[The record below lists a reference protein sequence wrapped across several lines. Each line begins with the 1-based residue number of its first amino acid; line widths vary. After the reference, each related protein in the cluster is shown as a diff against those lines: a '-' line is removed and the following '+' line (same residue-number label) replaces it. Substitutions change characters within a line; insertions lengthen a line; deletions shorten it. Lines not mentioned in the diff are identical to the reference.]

1 MGGSPA
7 TKQSSSFS
15 ESNPYAPAQG
25 LLDSLLAKSG
35 GVNSDLTG
43 AENSALQALSG
54 NASAGN
60 QFAPAITGLANT
72 LLGGGGPDRSGMIN
86 DAYLQYQK
94 SLASTAAGDYVNP
107 ASNPALQGYLSTI
120 ANDVSGRVNG
130 MFAHA
135 GRDLSG
141 MNLQSLA
148 RGITEGQ
155 APVLVDAYNRARGD
169 QLAAQD
175 KLFGAGG
182 QTAGL
187 LSNLDQTRLGNQQ
200 AGITAADAANTA
212 QNWGPMQNSPNRGAA
227 PRHPAADADAADGF
241 GDAGGAGLR
250 QQDQHGRGD
259 RDPGLEPPANRGWH
273 RDDGGD
279 GVLASSVGRV
289 PRKSGLHPQQVTDIR
304 AETGMAGEDG
314 RERPDV
320 LDGLCRQRPDGK
332 NAVLQFSGGKDF
344 DRVDVFGAAVARPD
358 HGDICRDRRDVSA
371 LGASH

>member
-212 QNWGPMQNSPNRGAA
+212 QNWGPMQILQIEAQRRGI
-227 PRHPAADADAADGF
+227 PLQTLTQQMGLVMPAAQAFGSKTSTGEETATPASNPLQTAVGIGMMAA
-241 GDAGGAGLR
+241 
-250 QQDQHGRGD
+250 
-259 RDPGLEPPANRGWH
+259 
-273 RDDGGD
+273 
-279 GVLASSVGRV
+279 
-289 PRKSGLHPQQVTDIR
+289 T
-304 AETGMAGEDG
+304 
-314 RERPDV
+314 
-320 LDGLCRQRPDGK
+320 
-332 NAVLQFSGGKDF
+332 
-344 DRVDVFGAAVARPD
+344 VF
-358 HGDICRDRRDVSA
+358 
-371 LGASH
+371 